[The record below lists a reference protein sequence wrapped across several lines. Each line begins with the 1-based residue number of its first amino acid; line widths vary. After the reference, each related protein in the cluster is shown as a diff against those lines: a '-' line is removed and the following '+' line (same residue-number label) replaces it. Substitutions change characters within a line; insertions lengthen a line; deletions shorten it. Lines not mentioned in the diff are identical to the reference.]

1 MWLDQQEEL
10 HSFGPFMSRIRID
23 GLGRAVFFDMVT
35 SDCCGGDGFT
45 LVRFETTVTFSGPGT
60 YTFRAYG
67 CDSMAVAP
75 ADLLVTVVVGD

>member
-35 SDCCGGDGFT
+35 SDAMLATAVDVT
-45 LVRFETTVTFSGPGT
+45 ITVQ
-60 YTFRAYG
+60 
-67 CDSMAVAP
+67 
-75 ADLLVTVVVGD
+75 